1 MQRRRKAA
9 AIMMLAAVFVG
20 SEVGRASA
28 QQAPPDLRM
37 LMDLDLF
44 EPRNNGAG
52 AAASGAAPGDDSMLN
67 QIQTLDQMGYLGH
80 HQAAAQGGDAQ
91 APRAASGSAPAPAS
105 GAEDVPPPI
114 TPPPQMPSS
123 APSADVEGPLP

>member
-9 AIMMLAAVFVG
+9 AIMMLAAMFVG

-44 EPRNNGAG
+44 EPRNNSAG
-52 AAASGAAPGDDSMLN
+52 AAASGAAPSDDSMLN
-67 QIQTLDQMGYLGH
+67 QIQTLDQMGALGH
-80 HQAAAQGGDAQ
+80 HQPAAQGGDAQ
-91 APRAASGSAPAPAS
+91 APRATNGGAPAPAS
-105 GAEDVPPPI
+105 GAEDVAPPM
-114 TPPPQMPSS
+114 TPQQMPSS

>member
-9 AIMMLAAVFVG
+9 AIMMLAAMLVG

-52 AAASGAAPGDDSMLN
+52 AAASGAAPSDDSMLN
-67 QIQTLDQMGYLGH
+67 QIQTLDQMGYLGR
-80 HQAAAQGGDAQ
+80 HQAAAQGGGAQ
-91 APRAASGSAPAPAS
+91 APSAASEPAPAPAS
-105 GAEDVPPPI
+105 GAEDVAPPM
-114 TPPPQMPSS
+114 TPQQMPSS
-123 APSADVEGPLP
+123 APSGDVEGPLP